1 MEIKNRGMY
10 VGLIGMLVVTGIL
23 GGGYFG
29 FASSIVSVLGLIF
42 ISVFLIKNQKFQ
54 ISWCVSSISIYV
66 FAIMYFVV
74 CIWAIDQGMALMGA
88 LKILPVAI
96 FLFLICQ
103 NIEEREKII
112 NLLPMLGSLMTLF
125 SFVMMQFAIFKPIVS
140 VAGRLAGFFQYPNT
154 YALFMLV
161 CLVISIWRVNLKKV
175 DWIEIVYIVLEVF
188 GIYMSGSRIV
198 FALTLFT
205 IVLVA
210 AMKREKIKTLIA
222 ILLTLA
228 LAGAVLFFTEGGRE
242 VILRIFGV
250 STGFSTLFGRMLYVQ
265 DALELILKHPFGM
278 GYYGYYFTQQEI
290 QTGVYSVVNVHNELV
305 QTMLDIG
312 IIPGVLFY
320 IGIMKSIVSSRVDKR
335 NKIVLLIILLHSLLD
350 YDFQFLAMWY
360 VLILFLDFRGIR
372 EYKISNVTKVFV
384 SVMSL
389 GIIWGTTCVGL
400 SDWFYVTNNYKYA
413 EKVYEGNTLA
423 KIAQLSEIKSM
434 EKLQEKAE
442 EILEE
447 NKHVAIAYSAK
458 ARALFSQGDV
468 EGFIKNKLTT
478 LRIAP
483 YQYEEYTD
491 YLVML
496 SYCVEEYSEQKDWE
510 SAKMCLQRAEAVPGM
525 LDETKKKTSALGWKI
540 KDKPKLT
547 LSRDYL
553 ELIEQMKEAVN
564 E

>member
-10 VGLIGMLVVTGIL
+10 MGLIAMLVVAGIL

-29 FASSIVSVLGLIF
+29 FASSIVSIMGLLF
-42 ISVFLIKNQKFQ
+42 ISILLIKNQKFQ
-54 ISWCVSSISIYV
+54 ISWCVSSISVYV
-66 FAIMYFVV
+66 FVIMYFVV
-74 CIWAIDQGMALMGA
+74 CIWAIDKGMALMGA
-88 LKILPVAI
+88 FKFLPVAI

-125 SFVMMQFAIFKPIVS
+125 SFVMMQFEIFKPIVS

-175 DWIEIVYIVLEVF
+175 DWIELVYIVLEVF

-222 ILLTLA
+222 IFLTLA
-228 LAGAVLFFTEGGRE
+228 LAGALLFLTEGGRE

-250 STGFSTLFGRMLYVQ
+250 SAGFSTLFGRMLYVQ

-305 QTMLDIG
+305 QTILDIG
-312 IIPGVLFY
+312 IIPGLLFY

-335 NKIVLLIILLHSLLD
+335 NKTVLLIILLHSLLD

-360 VLILFLDFRGIR
+360 VLILFLDFHGIR

-389 GIIWGTTCVGL
+389 GIILGTTCVGL
-400 SDWFYVTNNYKYA
+400 SDWFYVTNNYRYA

-423 KIAQLSEIKSM
+423 KIAQLGEIKSM

-468 EGFIKNKLTT
+468 EGFIKNKLTV

-483 YQYEEYTD
+483 YQYEEYVD
-491 YLVML
+491 YLAML
-496 SYCVEEYSEQKDWE
+496 SYCVEEYSEQKEWE
-510 SAKMCLQRAEAVPGM
+510 SAKMCLQRAEAVPRM
-525 LDETKKKTSALGWKI
+525 LDETKKKTSELGWKI

-547 LSRDYL
+547 LSKEYL

>member
-10 VGLIGMLVVTGIL
+10 MGLIAMLVVAGIL

-29 FASSIVSVLGLIF
+29 FASSIVSIMGLLF
-42 ISVFLIKNQKFQ
+42 ISILLIKNQKFQ
-54 ISWCVSSISIYV
+54 ISWCVSSISVYV
-66 FAIMYFVV
+66 FVIMYFVV
-74 CIWAIDQGMALMGA
+74 CIWAIDKGMALMGA
-88 LKILPVAI
+88 FKFLPVAI

-125 SFVMMQFAIFKPIVS
+125 SFVMMQFEIFKPIVS

-175 DWIEIVYIVLEVF
+175 DWIELVYIVLEVF

-222 ILLTLA
+222 IFLTLA
-228 LAGAVLFFTEGGRE
+228 LAGALLFLTEGGRE

-250 STGFSTLFGRMLYVQ
+250 SAGFSTLFGRMLYVQ

-305 QTMLDIG
+305 QTILDIG
-312 IIPGVLFY
+312 IIPGLLFY

-335 NKIVLLIILLHSLLD
+335 NKTVLLIILLHSLLD

-360 VLILFLDFRGIR
+360 VLILFLDFHEIR

-389 GIIWGTTCVGL
+389 GIILGTTCVGL
-400 SDWFYVTNNYKYA
+400 SDWFYVTNNYRYA

-423 KIAQLSEIKSM
+423 KIAQLGEIKSM

-468 EGFIKNKLTT
+468 EGFIKNKLTV

-483 YQYEEYTD
+483 YQYEEYVD
-491 YLVML
+491 YLAML
-496 SYCVEEYSEQKDWE
+496 SYCVEEYSEQKEWE
-510 SAKMCLQRAEAVPGM
+510 SAKMCLQRAEAVPRM
-525 LDETKKKTSALGWKI
+525 LDETKKKTSELGWKI

-547 LSRDYL
+547 LSKEYL